1 MRFVSLRMSQDEYDR
16 LKVLG
21 KKCGSPSLSSFIR
34 SSVNWILS
42 NGHKTFLEFMIAP
55 EPARG
60 WNARTDESEIAALLE
75 RIGEFDRELEQ
86 LKSIRDRLSGQPP
99 RADEGSPAQE
109 IEHDSPSSPGDALD
123 GSRDKGSIPV
133 RKPQTGQLREPS

>member
-21 KKCGSPSLSSFIR
+21 KRCGSPSLSSFIR

-42 NGHKTFLEFMIAP
+42 NGHKTLLDFMNAP

-60 WNARTDESEIAALLE
+60 WNSRSNENEIAGLLQ
-75 RIGEFDRELEQ
+75 RITEFDRELEQ
-86 LKSIRDRLSGQPP
+86 LKSIRDRLSGEPP
-99 RADEGSPAQE
+99 RADEGSRAQE
-109 IEHDSPSSPGDALD
+109 IKHDSPSSPEDAPAA
-123 GSRDKGSIPV
+123 SRDKGSIPI
-133 RKPQTGQLREPS
+133 R